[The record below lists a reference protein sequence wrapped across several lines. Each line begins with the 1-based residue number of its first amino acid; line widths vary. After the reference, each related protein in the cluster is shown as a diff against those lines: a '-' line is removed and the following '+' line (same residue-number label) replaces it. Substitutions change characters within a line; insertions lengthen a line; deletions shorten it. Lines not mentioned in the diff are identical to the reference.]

1 MMSGKLLLSLFA
13 AVLVCVF
20 VGIADAQASR
30 KAVGAAEASGTF
42 RSPFGGKFK
51 GSASEIKISALGGG
65 KLKVR
70 FDLVYPYVDST
81 GASMANVGE
90 AEGTAQI
97 AGDTAVYQTADEYG
111 KCRITIKF
119 VHPGEIRVKEESENS
134 GCGFGVN
141 VNASGT
147 YRKISGAK
155 PKFNK

>member
-1 MMSGKLLLSLFA
+1 MSGKLLFLLFVSVFVCLFA
-13 AVLVCVF
+13 VNF
-20 VGIADAQASR
+20 DAQTVR
-30 KAVGAAEASGTF
+30 KAVGATEVNGTF

-51 GSASEIKISALGGG
+51 GSASEIKILAVGAG

-81 GASMANVGE
+81 GGLMANVGT

-97 AGDTAVYQTADEYG
+97 AGDTAVYQTEDEYG

-119 VHPGEIRVKEESENS
+119 VRPGEIKVREESENS

-141 VNASGT
+141 VNATGT
-147 YRKISGAK
+147 YRKTSAAK
-155 PKFNK
+155 PKF